1 MKLKV
6 GVIQTTGTADRD
18 YNVNRGIEKGEEL
31 ARQGAEVLIYP
42 EFWTCPYRTNYFT
55 KFEEEHKG
63 FTYKK
68 LKALAERE
76 KVFVVGGT
84 IPTLD
89 GVKRYNRCYVFNDKG
104 EEIFTYDK
112 RYLADME
119 AKKGVYIRESDN
131 FSNGR
136 SIGVFDIKGVTA
148 SVAVC
153 YDLRFPEL
161 FQSIKDM
168 GAKIIFMPVAFGK
181 LTGEAHYHLLTRTRA
196 HDLGGFIVSATQG
209 CDEDLNRGCYG
220 KSIVAGPYA
229 DAKIVLSGFEDARI
243 CEIDLDEIEEVHR
256 SLGMDRARELARY
269 NNKSKI

>member
-6 GVIQTTGTADRD
+6 GIIQTVGTDERD
-18 YNVNRGIEKGEEL
+18 KNVKRGIEKGREL
-31 ARQGAEVLIYP
+31 AAQGAEVLVYP
-42 EFWTCPYRTNYFT
+42 EFWTCPYRAEYFI
-55 KFEEEHKG
+55 KFEEERRG
-63 FTYKK
+63 STYEK
-68 LKALAERE
+68 LQNLAREE

-89 GVKRYNRCYVFNDKG
+89 GGKRYNRCYVFNDKG
-104 EEIFTYDK
+104 EEVFIYDK
-112 RYLADME
+112 RYMADME
-119 AKKGVYIRESDN
+119 AKRGVYVRESDN

-136 SIGVFDIKGVTA
+136 SIGVFEIKGVTA

-161 FQSIKDM
+161 FQAIKDM

-209 CDEDLNRGCYG
+209 YDEDLNRGCYG
-220 KSIVAGPYA
+220 KSIVAGPYG
-229 DAKIVLSGFEDARI
+229 DIKLQLSEFEDDGI
-243 CEIDLDEIEEVHR
+243 FEIDLEEIEEVKR
-256 SLGMDRARELARY
+256 SLGMDHAREVARY
-269 NNKSKI
+269 SNKSKI